1 MNNLENPGERRLPA
15 AGERYRH
22 FKGGLYQIVALAKHS
37 ETGEQMVVYQ
47 ALYGEFVIYVRPLA
61 MFMDQVDREKYP
73 GCRQK
78 FRFERAGKSE
88 EESTEVSSEPAT
100 RAVAEEDMQKEPEN
114 GQTEEETG
122 ALAAAQKRH
131 AVLMEFLDAD
141 TSAQKLNILRGMR
154 KHIDNKMVHDMA
166 VSLDIGLDEK
176 PLEDQIQDIENCLK
190 TYARFECGRLR

>member
-78 FRFERAGKSE
+78 FRFERAGKPE
-88 EESTEVSSEPAT
+88 EESTEASSEPAA

>member
-78 FRFERAGKSE
+78 FRFEWAGKPE
-88 EESTEVSSEPAT
+88 EESTEASSEPAA

>member
-1 MNNLENPGERRLPA
+1 
-15 AGERYRH
+15 
-22 FKGGLYQIVALAKHS
+22 
-37 ETGEQMVVYQ
+37 MVVYQ

-88 EESTEVSSEPAT
+88 EESTEVSSEPAA